1 MLGENQSGNYEVVG
15 YDLYCKMLND
25 AVRELRGDTVFHDY
39 ETEVDLPIDSFI
51 PETYVK
57 NDFIKL
63 ELCKRISLI
72 KNEDEYNDIIDELI
86 DRFGDIPDE
95 TMNLLDEALLRARA
109 YVCYITRI
117 WYRDGVLRFTM
128 YNKAN
133 INVDGID
140 ALVNN
145 YMGRM
150 KFLMGTNPEFVLKF
164 SKEERRDILRQA
176 EFVVADISQLLIT
189 SDKETKIGGT
199 D

>member
-1 MLGENQSGNYEVVG
+1 
-15 YDLYCKMLND
+15 
-25 AVRELRGDTVFHDY
+25 
-39 ETEVDLPIDSFI
+39 
-51 PETYVK
+51 
-57 NDFIKL
+57 
-63 ELCKRISLI
+63 
-72 KNEDEYNDIIDELI
+72 
-86 DRFGDIPDE
+86 
-95 TMNLLDEALLRARA
+95 
-109 YVCYITRI
+109 
-117 WYRDGVLRFTM
+117 M

>member
-1 MLGENQSGNYEVVG
+1 MEFQSIQFTPDVVPSDVTG
-15 YDLYCKMLND
+15 
-25 AVRELRGDTVFHDY
+25 
-39 ETEVDLPIDSFI
+39 
-51 PETYVK
+51 
-57 NDFIKL
+57 
-63 ELCKRISLI
+63 
-72 KNEDEYNDIIDELI
+72 
-86 DRFGDIPDE
+86 
-95 TMNLLDEALLRARA
+95 
-109 YVCYITRI
+109 
-117 WYRDGVLRFTM
+117 FTM

-150 KFLMGTNPEFVLKF
+150 KFQMGAKPEFVLKL
-164 SKEERRDILRQA
+164 SKEEKRDILRQA